1 MSVALTTIVTVSL
14 IGLIGGVAYFELR
27 RWQTGKF
34 LASAVL
40 VAVVLAVYRFVM
52 PDSVETKG
60 PADEIIAVVFCYSA
74 MLLGMIAEYFY
85 AQGEQGRR
93 RFRLEPIRFLMP
105 VFASPIVF
113 IPLLTITNELSI
125 GGAFTKAKLM
135 VYLVAFQN
143 GFFWK
148 SFFEQSR
155 QKTLESVPEMMRD
168 ILKKADKPA
177 PILGAPRRTPST

>member
-1 MSVALTTIVTVSL
+1 MMSVTLTTIVTVSL

-27 RWQTGKF
+27 RWQTRGF

-40 VAVVLAVYRFVM
+40 VAIALAVFRFAM
-52 PDSVETKG
+52 PDSLETKG
-60 PADEIIAVVFCYSA
+60 GAADETIAVVFCYLA
-74 MLLGMIAEYFY
+74 MLLGMVAEYFY
-85 AQGEQGRR
+85 EQGEHGRR
-93 RFRLEPIRFLMP
+93 RFRFEPIKFLMP

-113 IPLLTITNELSI
+113 IPLLTITSEMSI

-155 QKTLESVPEMMRD
+155 QKTLESVPEMLKD
-168 ILKKADKPA
+168 IRERADSHRANAVP
-177 PILGAPRRTPST
+177 

>member
-27 RWQTGKF
+27 RWQARGF
-34 LASAVL
+34 LASVVL
-40 VAVVLAVYRFVM
+40 VAAAIAVFRFAM
-52 PDSVETKG
+52 PDSLETKG
-60 PADEIIAVVFCYSA
+60 AADETIAVVFCYFA
-74 MLLGMIAEYFY
+74 MLLGMVAEYFY
-85 AQGEQGRR
+85 AQGEHKRR
-93 RFRLEPIRFLMP
+93 RFRFEPITFLMP

-113 IPLLTITNELSI
+113 IPLLTITNEMSI

-155 QKTLESVPEMMRD
+155 QKTLESVPEMLKD
-168 ILKKADKPA
+168 ILKKA
-177 PILGAPRRTPST
+177 GTPGPSAAATK